1 MPTLFGTLL
10 GKGGPF
16 LRINDLGRGDDIFI
30 WPGSGTAHARAEVEK
45 ETERPAP
52 PTRTASAALTS
63 QCSTVTASAGVQLT
77 LPCQELAGLG
87 RTWAGRAS
95 RKLQRAHA
103 KKKKTHP
110 SHPSQSPHPPHTPS
124 LLQSIHSKNTGVHK
138 SISFEDFSLG
148 TAQDAEDT
156 LSPKAKAGED
166 GAQAPVTPAA
176 VPAMH
181 QKQDA
186 RTTWSSVFNPGRNN
200 NPAAASPG
208 NDQYDHTHE
217 PGDDSRSVWEEVI
230 KAERVK
236 SFASLDKDQDGYI
249 SAGDLKAALGPGV
262 DVDQMIQAADKNR
275 DGKVDFADFSELLRN
290 S

>member
-1 MPTLFGTLL
+1 MPAT
-10 GKGGPF
+10 
-16 LRINDLGRGDDIFI
+16 
-30 WPGSGTAHARAEVEK
+30 
-45 ETERPAP
+45 
-52 PTRTASAALTS
+52 
-63 QCSTVTASAGVQLT
+63 
-77 LPCQELAGLG
+77 
-87 RTWAGRAS
+87 
-95 RKLQRAHA
+95 
-103 KKKKTHP
+103 
-110 SHPSQSPHPPHTPS
+110 
-124 LLQSIHSKNTGVHK
+124 
-138 SISFEDFSLG
+138 
-148 TAQDAEDT
+148 
-156 LSPKAKAGED
+156 
-166 GAQAPVTPAA
+166 
-176 VPAMH
+176 H